1 MKERKSYENIET
13 FNYRYMKYLEI
24 LFGTNLA
31 T

>member
-13 FNYRYMKYLEI
+13 FNYGYMKYLEI